1 MQFAIY
7 HLVDA
12 TDLSMNI
19 PFMSVILIGTN
30 CERLAGV
37 SHNYM
42 VYPWYSYLIFQ
53 FFNGLIWHALSSGQN
68 LQFKY
73 NHRPSTI
80 KNYCQICLNKWMFT
94 HSKYRLTRIWNL
106 SSYFDR
112 ILLVSSLT
120 LCSSRF
126 SSLSKPKLRRFL
138 TSLSSNF

>member
-80 KNYCQICLNKWMFT
+80 KNYCQICLKNECLRTVNIGWQEFEIFL
-94 HSKYRLTRIWNL
+94 HILTVYCWFHRWLYVQVGLAQLPNQ
-106 SSYFDR
+106 SCEDS
-112 ILLVSSLT
+112 
-120 LCSSRF
+120 
-126 SSLSKPKLRRFL
+126 
-138 TSLSSNF
+138 